1 MNMFFRRSI
10 NEYQR
15 QITLKDSFAIQTER
29 LRDVF
34 DSVKWT
40 NFDELPTNRLA
51 LRRRFSLLLLSPLV
65 EIAWADGRVS
75 RRESDLILQVAA
87 SYGLIKDD
95 AAYRELLELMTSR
108 PAPQA
113 VNRMW
118 QDFDHFYENLSEFER
133 QTVSYCLTV
142 QAQFVAEQSSDNLMA
157 FLRGERVSR
166 NEREALT
173 IVAEQLK
180 NAEAAADLR
189 EKKRADLLA
198 AERAENEKLEK
209 DAPVASVAASAAAAC
224 ADYFGDA
231 DNETMMADYG
241 KLIPLVPLVKT
252 AWAEGRV
259 TNRERHLI
267 FEAAARMDIKPGTS
281 AHRRLTEWLELHPTA
296 EFYNHALDILQMR
309 WKTLDADEVN
319 RHRFDLL
326 SDCTRVAEASGGTKS
341 FPSGGA
347 KICDEEIAVVKH
359 IAKKLNA
366 TAAAHNAVAN

>member
-34 DSVKWT
+34 ESVKWT
-40 NFDELPTNRLA
+40 DFEEPPTNRRA

-75 RRESDLILQVAA
+75 RRESDLILQVAG

-95 AAYRELLELMTSR
+95 AGYCELLEKMTSR
-108 PAPQA
+108 PAPPV

-118 QDFDHFYENLSEFER
+118 QDFNRFYENLPAFDR

-142 QAQFVAEQSSDNLMA
+142 QTQFVAEQSSDNLLA

-166 NEREALT
+166 NEREAIT
-173 IVAEQLK
+173 IVAGQLK

-189 EKKRADLLA
+189 EKRRNDVLMREKA
-198 AERAENEKLEK
+198 ANEKREK
-209 DAPVASVAASAAAAC
+209 IAPVAPVAASAAATAG
-224 ADYFGDA
+224 YFGDA
-231 DNETMMADYG
+231 KIEATMDDYG

-259 TNRERHLI
+259 TKRERHLI
-267 FEAAARMDIKPGTS
+267 FEAAARMGIKAETS
-281 AHRRLTEWLELHPTA
+281 AHRRLAEWLELHPTD
-296 EFYNHALDILQMR
+296 EFYVESLERLNEDWRNL
-309 WKTLDADEVN
+309 TEDERVL
-319 RHRFDLL
+319 RRLDLL
-326 SDCTRVAEASGGTKS
+326 SDCVNIAEASGGAKN

-347 KICDEEIAVVKH
+347 RVCDEEIAVVKH
-359 IAKKLNA
+359 IAQKLNA
-366 TAAAHNAVAN
+366 PSASLSA

>member
-1 MNMFFRRSI
+1 MNMFFRRGI

-15 QITLKDSFAIQTER
+15 QIALKDSFAIQTER

-34 DSVKWT
+34 ESVKWT
-40 NFDELPTNRLA
+40 NFDELPTNRRA
-51 LRRRFSLLLLSPLV
+51 LRRRFSLLLLAPLV

-75 RRESDLILQVAA
+75 RRESDLILQVAE

-95 AAYRELLELMTSR
+95 TAYCELLEKMTSR
-108 PAPQA
+108 PVPQI
-113 VNRMW
+113 VGRMW
-118 QDFDHFYENLSEFER
+118 QDLNHFYENLSESER
-133 QTVSYCLTV
+133 QTVSFCLTV
-142 QAQFVAEQSSDNLMA
+142 QAQFVAEQSSDNLIA
-157 FLRGERVSR
+157 FLRGERVSQR
-166 NEREALT
+166 EREALT
-173 IVAEQLK
+173 ITAEQLK
-180 NAEAAADLR
+180 KAETAADLR
-189 EKKRADLLA
+189 EKKRNDVLA
-198 AERAENEKLEK
+198 REKAANEKREK
-209 DAPVASVAASAAAAC
+209 IAPFAPVAVASAS

-231 DNETMMADYG
+231 EIEATMEDYG
-241 KLIPLVPLVKT
+241 RLIPLVPLVKT

-259 TNRERHLI
+259 TRRERHLI

-296 EFYNHALDILQMR
+296 EFYDHALDILQMR

-341 FPSGGA
+341 FASGGA

-359 IAKKLNA
+359 IAKKLNVNV
-366 TAAAHNAVAN
+366 AASSAVAN

>member
-15 QITLKDSFAIQTER
+15 QITLKDSFAIQTEQ
-29 LRDVF
+29 LRKVF
-34 DSVKWT
+34 ESVKWT
-40 NFDELPTNRLA
+40 DFEEPTTNRRA
-51 LRRRFSLLLLSPLV
+51 LRRRFSLLLLAPLV

-75 RRESDLILQVAA
+75 RRESDLILQVAG

-95 AAYRELLELMTSR
+95 ACYCELLEKMTSR

-113 VNRMW
+113 VGRMW
-118 QDFDHFYENLSEFER
+118 QDLREFYEKLSAFDR
-133 QTVSYCLTV
+133 QTVSYCLSV

-166 NEREALT
+166 NEREALE
-173 IVAEQLK
+173 IVAGQIK

-189 EKKRADLLA
+189 EKKRNDMLA
-198 AERAENEKLEK
+198 KERAANEERGKI
-209 DAPVASVAASAAAAC
+209 APVAPVTAT
-224 ADYFGDA
+224 ADYFSDA
-231 DNETMMADYG
+231 DIEATMEDYG

-259 TNRERHLI
+259 TKRERHLI
-267 FEAAARMDIKPGTS
+267 FEAAARIDIKPGTS

-296 EFYNHALDILQMR
+296 EFYDHALDILRMR
-309 WKTLDADEVN
+309 WNRLNAEEVN

-341 FPSGGA
+341 FASGGA

-359 IAKKLNA
+359 IARKLSVGA
-366 TAAAHNAVAN
+366 PAAQ

>member
-10 NEYQR
+10 NEYKR

-34 DSVKWT
+34 DSIKWT
-40 NFDELPTNRLA
+40 NFEEPPTNRRA

-87 SYGLIKDD
+87 SYGFIKDD
-95 AAYRELLELMTSR
+95 AGYCELLEKMTSR
-108 PAPQA
+108 PVPQA
-113 VNRMW
+113 VRRMW
-118 QDFDHFYENLSEFER
+118 QEFNRFYENLSEFER
-133 QTVSYCLTV
+133 QTVSFCLTV

-157 FLRGERVSR
+157 FLRGESVSQS
-166 NEREALT
+166 EREALT

-189 EKKRADLLA
+189 EKKRDDVLA
-198 AERAENEKLEK
+198 AERAANEKREAI
-209 DAPVASVAASAAAAC
+209 APVAPAT
-224 ADYFGDA
+224 DYFGDA
-231 DNETMMADYG
+231 EIEATMEDYG

-259 TNRERHLI
+259 TKRERHLI

-296 EFYNHALDILQMR
+296 EFYDHALDILQMR
-309 WKTLDADEVN
+309 WNALDADEKN
-319 RHRFDLL
+319 RRRFDLL
-326 SDCTRVAEASGGTKS
+326 SDCTLVAEASGGTKN

-359 IAKKLNA
+359 IAKKLNVNG
-366 TAAAHNAVAN
+366 AARNAVAN